1 MWKES
6 EEIELKKSLSQLK
19 EGIISLSAMLNK
31 NNHGDVYFGINDD
44 GRGQLLTLPTK
55 SKTTSSR
62 FLIVSK
68 LKMRWQMVRKSFMP
82 Q

>member
-19 EGIISLSAMLNK
+19 EGIISLSATLNK

-44 GRGQLLTLPTK
+44 GRVVGLDIGKKTIADITHEIQNNLKPLPIFG
-55 SKTTSSR
+55 SC
-62 FLIVSK
+62 
-68 LKMRWQMVRKSFMP
+68 
-82 Q
+82 

>member
-44 GRGQLLTLPTK
+44 
-55 SKTTSSR
+55 
-62 FLIVSK
+62 
-68 LKMRWQMVRKSFMP
+68 
-82 Q
+82 